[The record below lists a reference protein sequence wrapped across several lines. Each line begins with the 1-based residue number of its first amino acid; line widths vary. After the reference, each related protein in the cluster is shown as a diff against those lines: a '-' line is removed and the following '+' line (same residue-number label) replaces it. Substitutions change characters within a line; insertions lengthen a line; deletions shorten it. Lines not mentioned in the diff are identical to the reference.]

1 MKKSSW
7 HYKLASF
14 IDDDIGSRHRVVSI
28 CEYIRKVIF
37 GGVAMLVVGL
47 LLLAIAVAVGGVIF
61 MLFQVFG
68 ALFGYFQWTSDLF
81 AFAFAVSVVAA
92 IPLSIYL
99 FRKAKRSIEA
109 ASEHLAKEDNQSF
122 SASVYKRYKQKVC
135 FTVKFD

>member
-14 IDDDIGSRHRVVSI
+14 IDHDIGSRYRVVSI

-37 GGVAMLVVGL
+37 GGVVMLVLGL
-47 LLLAIAVAVGGVIF
+47 ILLAVAAGTGTAIF
-61 MLFQVFG
+61 MLCAAIG
-68 ALFGYFQWTSDLF
+68 ALFGYVQWTDDLF
-81 AFAFAVSVVAA
+81 GFAIAA
-92 IPLSIYL
+92 LLVTAILLSIYL
-99 FRKAKRSIEA
+99 FKKAKHSIEVV
-109 ASEHLAKEDNQSF
+109 SEHLAKEDNQSF